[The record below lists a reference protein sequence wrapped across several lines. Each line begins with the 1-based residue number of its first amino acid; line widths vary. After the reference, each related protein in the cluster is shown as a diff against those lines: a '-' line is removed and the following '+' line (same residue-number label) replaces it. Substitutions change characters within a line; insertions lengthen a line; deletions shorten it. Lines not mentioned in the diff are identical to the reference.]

1 MRAMVVDPNR
11 SSAAGAW
18 AGYSPAW
25 TTWNH
30 VRTFTSFAGAAT
42 FVLALRVG

>member
-1 MRAMVVDPNR
+1 MPAMVVDPNG

-30 VRTFTSFAGAAT
+30 VRTLTSFTGAAT
-42 FVLALRVG
+42 FVLALPVG